1 MENNYAGPG
10 EQPFAQAD
18 GAGRMSEGAVLRDCL
33 DTLKYASLCYL
44 RASHE
49 ADSDGLRKTFDRLAV
64 DKSEQKNAVFNMMHQ
79 AGHYV
84 TWPAPPQNVADLK
97 HRVEAV
103 LARIGTGRAV
113 DRERD
118 R

>member
-1 MENNYAGPG
+1 
-10 EQPFAQAD
+10 
-18 GAGRMSEGAVLRDCL
+18 
-33 DTLKYASLCYL
+33 
-44 RASHE
+44 
-49 ADSDGLRKTFDRLAV
+49 
-64 DKSEQKNAVFNMMHQ
+64 MMHQ

-84 TWPAPPQNVADLK
+84 TWPAPQNVADLK